1 MSEHL
6 TAKTETELPGAARA
20 RHTLLLDDDRAR
32 LPNECLRQATRRA
45 GTIMYGIT
53 SPFSNPAGRCCCRV
67 PMAAKSTSTTRMGAR
82 CPGPRRSGITRSISG
97 MPS

>member
-32 LPNECLRQATRRA
+32 
-45 GTIMYGIT
+45 IT
-53 SPFSNPAGRCCCRV
+53 
-67 PMAAKSTSTTRMGAR
+67 
-82 CPGPRRSGITRSISG
+82 
-97 MPS
+97 